1 MQVINS
7 DYYFPGRRTHMHGEA
22 GSTHSH
28 SHVVKV
34 VIWERLQELRLFNR
48 YEISQ

>member
-1 MQVINS
+1 
-7 DYYFPGRRTHMHGEA
+7 MHGEA

-48 YEISQ
+48 YEISRLGAFKPMGHVNNTCM